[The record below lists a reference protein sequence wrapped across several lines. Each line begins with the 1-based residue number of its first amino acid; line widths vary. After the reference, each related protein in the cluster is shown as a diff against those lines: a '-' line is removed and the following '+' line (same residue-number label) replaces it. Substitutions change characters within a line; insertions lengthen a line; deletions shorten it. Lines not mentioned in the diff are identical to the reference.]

1 MVLQTHDPERRMSK
15 VESTAEIV
23 VHCFAFEKASGQTPL
38 LGTGMHRLQSKQS
51 SKFISC
57 FFLSFLFLWSHVY
70 LWINIYLFFFFPK
83 SYLSANVVPCI
94 AIFISRGHQF
104 LQNLTLCFSSPKDFM
119 EWRSTPLSLFL
130 RGNMVTFVICC
141 FLSYQVPTLLL
152 WTCIIHWDAVK
163 F

>member
-51 SKFISC
+51 STNT
-57 FFLSFLFLWSHVY
+57 FFVNMHNTLRCSQILSSFL
-70 LWINIYLFFFFPK
+70 
-83 SYLSANVVPCI
+83 
-94 AIFISRGHQF
+94 
-104 LQNLTLCFSSPKDFM
+104 D
-119 EWRSTPLSLFL
+119 E
-130 RGNMVTFVICC
+130 
-141 FLSYQVPTLLL
+141 
-152 WTCIIHWDAVK
+152 K